1 MPAPPPFWD
10 GVLRRLGADL
20 PAFALDAWVRPL
32 RVEPGAAGL
41 RLVCPTPFHRER
53 VRERFAALIAQRVE
67 DETGSRLPIEV
78 ELASGAPAELAT
90 TAAPA
95 EPAPAPRAAGARP
108 EARSLSRASLPYT
121 FETFVVGPCNALAR
135 EAALALAQ
143 GRQRELNPLY
153 LASAPGMGKTHLAR
167 AIVDAARR
175 SGAER
180 AIYESSE
187 AFTNRFMAS
196 IRGRTMDGFK
206 RRYRE
211 SCDLL
216 VIEDVQFLAAKS
228 ATQLELFHTLTH
240 LVDAGA
246 RVVLTGDRMPRD
258 VAGLDPR
265 LRSQLT
271 AGLVAEIE
279 PPDAAVRRQVLRARA
294 SAGGVGLPEPCLDLL
309 VESVRGSVR
318 DLEGALIQL
327 VSMAPLLKRPIDL
340 DLARAALHKLAP
352 APGPARWLEPGDVV
366 ACVAAFFG
374 VTREALA
381 ARSRRRDALLPRQ
394 LAMYLCRRYTQAPL
408 AEIAAQF
415 GRDHPAVANAVKVV
429 ERRMLERA
437 PLRYQVEELAARLD
451 RLRDQR

>member
-1 MPAPPPFWD
+1 
-10 GVLRRLGADL
+10 
-20 PAFALDAWVRPL
+20 
-32 RVEPGAAGL
+32 
-41 RLVCPTPFHRER
+41 
-53 VRERFAALIAQRVE
+53 
-67 DETGSRLPIEV
+67 
-78 ELASGAPAELAT
+78 
-90 TAAPA
+90 
-95 EPAPAPRAAGARP
+95 
-108 EARSLSRASLPYT
+108 
-121 FETFVVGPCNALAR
+121 VGPCNALAR

-143 GRQRELNPLY
+143 GRQRELKTHYHP
-153 LASAPGMGKTHLAR
+153 PPPRKGKTHQAR
-167 AIVDAARR
+167 ANVDAARR
-175 SGAER
+175 AGPGR

-187 AFTNRFMAS
+187 AFTNRFMIS

-211 SCDLL
+211 DCDLL
-216 VIEDVQFLAAKS
+216 VIEDVQFLASKS

-246 RVVLTGDRMPRD
+246 RVVLTGDRLPRD
-258 VAGLDPR
+258 VSGLDPR
-265 LRSQLT
+265 LRSELT

-279 PPDAAVRRQVLRARA
+279 PPDAAVRRSILRGRA
-294 SAGGVGLPEPCLDLL
+294 AAGGVGLPEPCLELL

-327 VSMAPLLKRPIDL
+327 VSMAALLKRPIDL
-340 DLARAALHKLAP
+340 ELARAALHKLAP
-352 APGPARWLEPGDVV
+352 ATGPARWLEPEDVI

-381 ARSRRRDALLPRQ
+381 ARSRRRDVLLPRQ

-408 AEIAAQF
+408 ADIARRF

-451 RLRDQR
+451 RLRDRSG